1 MGIIETLSWFNFLWA
16 FLDKLFGLGFTTAS
30 DKSWL
35 LGTSPT
41 TGFLLN
47 GAKGPFASLFHN
59 LANSVIVDWLF
70 MVGLLFIGTMLIL
83 NVGTKLAS
91 YAGALMLFLMWL
103 AVLPP
108 EHHPFLDEHIVYII
122 ILMG

>member
-1 MGIIETLSWFNFLWA
+1 
-16 FLDKLFGLGFTTAS
+16 
-30 DKSWL
+30 
-35 LGTSPT
+35 
-41 TGFLLN
+41 
-47 GAKGPFASLFHN
+47 
-59 LANSVIVDWLF
+59 
-70 MVGLLFIGTMLIL
+70 MLIL

-122 ILMG
+122 ILMGLIFVDSDKIISMKKSWNNLKIVKKFSILS